1 MENLKEHIEDI
12 IKFLRSIEFN
22 IDPIPNVKIDD
33 TENDPDDIFIKTGYY
48 DGNSIVLCTSKRHI
62 KDILRTF
69 CHEIVHH
76 YQHLRDPENYQNLNF
91 EGSIYDNKGLKD
103 MEREAYEKGNL
114 LFRLYT
120 EYKQGKVVG
129 D

>member
-1 MENLKEHIEDI
+1 MVNLKEHIEDI
-12 IKFLRSIEFN
+12 IKFLRSIEFQ

-48 DGNSIVLCTSKRHI
+48 DGNSIVLFTSNRHI

-91 EGSIYDNKGLKD
+91 EGSVYDNKGLKD

-120 EYKQGKVVG
+120 EYK
-129 D
+129 

>member
-1 MENLKEHIEDI
+1 MKILFK
-12 IKFLRSIEFN
+12 
-22 IDPIPNVKIDD
+22 KIDEQKILD
-33 TENDPDDIFIKTGYY
+33 TYL
-48 DGNSIVLCTSKRHI
+48 NSISNEAFILEI
-62 KDILRTF
+62 KN
-69 CHEIVHH
+69 
-76 YQHLRDPENYQNLNF
+76 NYQNLNF

-120 EYKQGKVVG
+120 EYKQGKIVG

>member
-1 MENLKEHIEDI
+1 MANLKEHIEDI
-12 IKFLRSIEFN
+12 IKFLRSIEFQ
-22 IDPIPNVKIDD
+22 IDPIPNIKIDD

-48 DGNSIVLCTSKRHI
+48 DGNSIVLRTSNRHI

-91 EGSIYDNKGLKD
+91 EGSVYDNKGLKD

-120 EYKQGKVVG
+120 EYK
-129 D
+129 

>member
-1 MENLKEHIEDI
+1 MANLKEHIEDI
-12 IKFLRSIEFN
+12 IKFLRSIEFQ
-22 IDPIPNVKIDD
+22 IDPIPNIKIDD
-33 TENDPDDIFIKTGYY
+33 TENSPDDIFIKTGYY
-48 DGNSIVLCTSKRHI
+48 DGNSIVLCTSNRHI

>member
-1 MENLKEHIEDI
+1 MANLKEHIEDI
-12 IKFLRSIEFN
+12 IKFLRSIEFQ

-48 DGNSIVLCTSKRHI
+48 DGNSIVLYTSNRHI

-91 EGSIYDNKGLKD
+91 EGSVYDNKGLKD

>member
-1 MENLKEHIEDI
+1 MANLKEHIEDI
-12 IKFLRSIEFN
+12 IKFLRSIEFQ

-48 DGNSIVLCTSKRHI
+48 DGNSIVLFTSNRHI

-91 EGSIYDNKGLKD
+91 EGSVYDNKGLKD
-103 MEREAYEKGNL
+103 IEREAYEKGNL

-120 EYKQGKVVG
+120 EYK
-129 D
+129 

>member
-12 IKFLRSIEFN
+12 IKFLRSIEFQ

-33 TENDPDDIFIKTGYY
+33 TENDPNDIFIKTGYY
-48 DGNSIVLCTSKRHI
+48 DGNSIVLCISNRHI

-91 EGSIYDNKGLKD
+91 EGSVYDSKGLKD
-103 MEREAYEKGNL
+103 IEREAYEKGNL

>member
-1 MENLKEHIEDI
+1 MANLKEHIEDI
-12 IKFLRSIEFN
+12 IKFLRSIEFQ
-22 IDPIPNVKIDD
+22 IDPIPNIKIDD

-48 DGNSIVLCTSKRHI
+48 DGNSIVLCAANRHI

-76 YQHLRDPENYQNLNF
+76 YQHLRDPDNYQNINF

-120 EYKQGKVVG
+120 EYKQGKIVG

>member
-1 MENLKEHIEDI
+1 MANLKEHIEDI
-12 IKFLRSIEFN
+12 IKFLRSIEFQ

-48 DGNSIVLCTSKRHI
+48 DGNSIVLFTSNRHI

-76 YQHLRDPENYQNLNF
+76 YQHLRDPENYQKLNF

-120 EYKQGKVVG
+120 EYKQGKIVG